1 MTPRIPE
8 HITMH
13 QIAGTKTLAIYC
25 GHCEGTL
32 RLALPVPV
40 PELVEAGR
48 QFGARHAACVKPEA
62 PADPRQAKLF

>member
-62 PADPRQAKLF
+62 PANPRQTKLF